1 MNAIAPLWLPGPRTR
16 AGLFRPRCLTA
27 LGNVILRLEA
37 QAQGEAVEGAI
48 FEALGWQ
55 VRAPRGREAWRV
67 RSPLSLTWIPMPP
80 VTRVTDGAAI
90 LVPPAWDHGSGHRRG
105 HGFAWVRCDDGRASR
120 ASGPAGGGTWFECSS
135 GPQPVLLARAALHG
149 WRHILLESLT

>member
-1 MNAIAPLWLPGPRTR
+1 MNALAPRWLPGPRTR
-16 AGLFRPRCLTA
+16 AGLFRPRCLLA
-27 LGNVILRLEA
+27 LDEVILRLEA

-48 FEALGWQ
+48 FEALGWS

-90 LVPPAWDHGSGHRRG
+90 LVPPGWDHGSGHRRG
-105 HGFAWVRCDDGRASR
+105 HGFAWVRREDGGA
-120 ASGPAGGGTWFECSS
+120 WFECSS